1 MMEGK
6 NKEKDEIVLLMTDS
20 QLEKLKKV
28 WRGEIITFGKFKVI
42 TRELKNEGEQSV
54 SPTGTPGQQG

>member
-6 NKEKDEIVLLMTDS
+6 DKEKDEIILLMTDS

-42 TRELKNEGEQSV
+42 TREPKTGESK
-54 SPTGTPGQQG
+54 T